1 MRPIDGV
8 RRARPRAP
16 EGSLL
21 LSETF
26 VSLQGEGPSAGERAV
41 FVRLAGCN
49 LACIWCD
56 TAYSWDWD
64 RYDPRAE
71 TSVADP
77 VILAADLDRLAGP
90 HTRLMV
96 LTGGEPLLQQP
107 PVVALL
113 NELHARCPALRCEVE
128 TNGTIAPTDA
138 LISLVHRFVVSPKLL
153 HASNAAAHIHPR
165 ALRALLDLPGSVLK
179 IVLDGPGDLPQVASL
194 AAATGATP
202 DRIWLMP
209 RATTTTELL
218 ARMRALADPAIDHGY
233 NLSGRSHI
241 LMWGDARGR

>member
-1 MRPIDGV
+1 MRPIGGV
-8 RRARPRAP
+8 RHARPRAP

-49 LACIWCD
+49 LTCTWCD
-56 TAYSWDWD
+56 TSYSWDWD
-64 RYDPRAE
+64 RYDPAVE
-71 TSVADP
+71 TSIADP
-77 VILAADLDRLAGP
+77 VVLAADLDRLADP
-90 HTRLMV
+90 HTRLLV

-113 NELHARCPALRCEVE
+113 NALRVRRPALRCEVE
-128 TNGTIAPTDA
+128 TNGTIAPADA
-138 LISLVHRFVVSPKLL
+138 LVPLVHRFVVSPKLP
-153 HASNAAAHIHPR
+153 HAGSAAAHIRPQ

-179 IVLDGPGDLPQVASL
+179 IVLDGPRDLPQVASI
-194 AAATGATP
+194 AATAGATP

-209 RATTTTELL
+209 RATTTAELL
-218 ARMRALADPAIDHGY
+218 AGMRALADPTVDHGY
-233 NLSGRSHI
+233 NLSGRTHI
-241 LMWGDARGR
+241 LLWGDVRGR